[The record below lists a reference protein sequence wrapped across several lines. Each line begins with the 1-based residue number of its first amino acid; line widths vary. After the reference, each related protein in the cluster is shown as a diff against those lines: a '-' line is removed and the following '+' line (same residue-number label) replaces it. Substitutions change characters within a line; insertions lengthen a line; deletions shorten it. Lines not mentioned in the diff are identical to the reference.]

1 MSTLYVELLGSPR
14 FSVDSRKISF
24 ARRRSKALLSYLI
37 CTERR
42 ATREELADLF
52 WPDSNAS
59 RAMGS
64 LRTILSEIH
73 TCLHGAFLHSDGD
86 VLYLDTTH
94 ISCDLLIFRN
104 ILESGP
110 DLSDMREAAGL
121 WKGGFLKGFTI
132 SSSPGFSA
140 WQIQEEQN
148 VFYEYKQLLR
158 SLYEAEIKQGDYLS
172 ALNHARKYLHLDT
185 FDEEGHRAVIYIHAL
200 RGERKLALQQY
211 DTCRTI
217 MWDEFES
224 EVEDETRALVQRIK
238 NGEIRK
244 DGISIMDN
252 THAPR
257 LAILPLYRVD
267 IENHE
272 VLLFLNMVMEALE
285 DYFAVVP
292 HLRIISRTSTL
303 AYKDSGKRLSL
314 IAAELQA
321 DYIIEGFCR
330 GDETSLMIEARLLQ
344 TKPDEVTAIKT
355 ITLSPHTDNPAVAA
369 RYIGDAINMHFSP
382 NATIETPKAGKVV
395 QQQSNVHVSMF
406 SNKLK
411 LQAKHLLR
419 IDEEGVCLKAV
430 ALFREA
436 VRIDPS
442 DAEAWAGIGSALLA
456 YSDKGICFPN
466 RTDKLQEAE
475 KVARKALEIDEE
487 EPTALTILGTI
498 AVQKDWDFDR
508 AEELFQKSLQL
519 RPNNTRTLRDYAELC
534 IMTGRYEE
542 ARRLSEYVNALDP
555 VNHHNFKIRFWLH
568 LVFHEFQMA
577 EDVVRQHFLLY
588 PDPPLDQILHA
599 HIHLIRGNIDAAMRC
614 FEDIDPTKEMPLSW
628 NHALLVGM
636 GYSLAKKGRT
646 SEAFAIIEQLQQN
659 KSGTVYPY
667 IPIAQIFIGLGEY
680 DSALDWVE
688 IAVEAHDPGLFFLA
702 VNPLFFPL
710 NNHARMEKIVKKTK
724 IVLVMNSKLS

>member
-14 FSVDSRKISF
+14 FSVDSRKVSF

-52 WPDSNAS
+52 WPDSSAS

-73 TCLHGAFLHSDGD
+73 ALFQGAFLQSDGD
-86 VLYLDTTH
+86 ILYLDTTH
-94 ISCDLLIFRN
+94 VSCDLLIFRN

-121 WKGGFLKGFTI
+121 WKGGFLKGFSI
-132 SSSPGFSA
+132 SASPRFSA
-140 WQIQEEQN
+140 WQIQEEQS

-158 SLYEAEIKQGDYLS
+158 SMYETEIKNGDYLS
-172 ALNHARKYLHLDT
+172 ALGHARAYLHLDT
-185 FDEEGHRAVIYIHAL
+185 FDEEGHRAVMYIHAL

-217 MWDEFES
+217 MWDEFET
-224 EVEDETRALVQRIK
+224 EVDDETLALVQRIK
-238 NGEIRK
+238 TGEIRK
-244 DGISIMDN
+244 ERLSIMDN

-382 NATIETPKAGKVV
+382 TTGPEIPKTEQGRKN
-395 QQQSNVHVSMF
+395 QNTGHVSTF
-406 SNKLK
+406 NSKLK

-430 ALFREA
+430 ALFSEA
-436 VRIDPS
+436 VRLDPS

-487 EPTALTILGTI
+487 EPTALTILGNI

-542 ARRLSEYVNALDP
+542 ARRFSEYVNALDP

-568 LVFHEFQMA
+568 LVFHEFQKA
-577 EDVVRQHFLLY
+577 EEVVRQHFLLY

-599 HIHLIRGNIDAAMRC
+599 HIHMIRGNIDAAMRC
-614 FEDIDPTKEMPLSW
+614 FADIDPNKEMPLSW
-628 NHALLVGM
+628 NHAFLVGI
-636 GYSLAKKGRT
+636 GYCYAMKGRT
-646 SEAFAIIEQLQQN
+646 DEAYTVIEQLQQN
-659 KSGTVYPY
+659 KSGVVYPY
-667 IPIAQIFIGLGEY
+667 IPISQIFIGLGEY
-680 DSALDWVE
+680 ESALDWVE

-702 VNPLFFPL
+702 VNPLFHPL
-710 NNHARMEKIVKKTK
+710 EKYARMEKILQKTK
-724 IVLVMNSKLS
+724 LVLVNL